1 MPTLLILF
9 LALMLLYAFFN
20 GFNNSGT
27 LVAAPIST
35 RALRP
40 RVAIALAVMAEFIG
54 PFVFGVAVAATIGRD
69 FLETRALN
77 MDVLLATAIAVIV
90 WNAVTWFLGIPSS
103 SSHALIGGLG
113 GAAFAAAGLD
123 VFKVDGIIRIF
134 TALLLAPLLGFIGGF
149 IFLKLTLF
157 LAQGA
162 SPRINNVFRS
172 LQSVTTVALALSH
185 GTNDGQKA
193 MGLITLGLV
202 VLGVQN
208 DFTIPR
214 WVTFAAAAALSLGVA
229 TGGYRIIRTLGG
241 KMYRLRPI
249 HGLDSQAAAAAII
262 LGSSIIGAPVATTQ
276 VISTSILGAGAA
288 ERMRAVRW
296 GVASQI
302 LTAWLVTIPVVA
314 LTAALL
320 YLLLTRI
327 LPI

>member
-1 MPTLLILF
+1 MSTPLFLF

-35 RALRP
+35 RALPP
-40 RVAIALAVMAEFIG
+40 RLAIALAVVAEFIG

-77 MDVLLATAIAVIV
+77 MNVLLATAIAVIV

-103 SSHALIGGLG
+103 SSHALIGGLS
-113 GAAFAAAGLD
+113 GAAFAAAGLEI
-123 VFKVDGIIRIF
+123 FKLDGIVRIF
-134 TALLLAPLLGFIGGF
+134 TALLLAPPLGFLGGYL
-149 IFLKLTLF
+149 FLKLTLV

-162 SPRINNVFRS
+162 SPRINGVFRS
-172 LQSVTTVALALSH
+172 LQGLTTVALALSH
-185 GTNDGQKA
+185 GTNDGQKS

-202 VLGVQN
+202 VLGRQD

-262 LGSSIIGAPVATTQ
+262 LGSTLVGAPVAATH
-276 VISTSILGAGAA
+276 VVSMSILGAGAA
-288 ERMRAVRW
+288 YRIRAVRW
-296 GVASQI
+296 GVVRQI
-302 LTAWLVTIPVVA
+302 LTAWLVTIPMVA
-314 LTAALL
+314 ITAALL
-320 YLLLTRI
+320 YLVLARLVR
-327 LPI
+327 